1 VVKRAKTPIKRR
13 TIKARERSVL
23 EMTPK
28 QARAFFLKPESY
40 CSVDL
45 PAYFQFGTLLAAVA
59 KVLKSKPLSD
69 ISKKPRQH
77 EGVNYSL
84 LSNKDG
90 RHAWRPFQLI
100 HPALYV
106 SLVDQMTAPDNWKF
120 IRNRFK
126 KCDALKQFV
135 CLSIPVHS
143 LSKRK
148 DKAVQILHWWQGI
161 EQQSIGLAMEY
172 EYVFHA
178 DITDC
183 YSSIYTHS
191 IVWALHGKPAG
202 KDRRDDKRLIGN
214 VIDWHIQDMRHGQ
227 TNGIPQGAALMDFI
241 AEMVL
246 GYADLQLHEKL
257 EGACITDY
265 RILRFRDD
273 YRLFV
278 NNPQTGEAV
287 LKALTETLIDLGLK
301 LNTSKTTGSL
311 SVISSSLKPDKM
323 AWMRGRQGDEN
334 LQKHLLVIHAHGL
347 DYPNAGSLVIA
358 LTHFH
363 KRMSRVKRVQNP
375 HVLIS
380 IAVDIAYTS
389 PRTFPVCAA
398 IVSKLL
404 QFIDEKGDRAAVLE
418 AIHKKLSKLPNTGLM
433 EVWLQRIG
441 HFYDFHPEYVENLCK
456 IASSKKASL
465 WNNDW
470 ITARSLKSAL
480 NAAKVFDAVKF
491 KAMKPVVPPKEIEM
505 FASERY

>member
-1 VVKRAKTPIKRR
+1 
-13 TIKARERSVL
+13 
-23 EMTPK
+23 M
-28 QARAFFLKPESY
+28 
-40 CSVDL
+40 
-45 PAYFQFGTLLAAVA
+45 
-59 KVLKSKPLSD
+59 
-69 ISKKPRQH
+69 
-77 EGVNYSL
+77 
-84 LSNKDG
+84 
-90 RHAWRPFQLI
+90 
-100 HPALYV
+100 
-106 SLVDQMTAPDNWKF
+106 
-120 IRNRFK
+120 
-126 KCDALKQFV
+126 
-135 CLSIPVHS
+135 
-143 LSKRK
+143 
-148 DKAVQILHWWQGI
+148 
-161 EQQSIGLAMEY
+161 
-172 EYVFHA
+172 
-178 DITDC
+178 
-183 YSSIYTHS
+183 
-191 IVWALHGKPAG
+191 
-202 KDRRDDKRLIGN
+202 
-214 VIDWHIQDMRHGQ
+214 
-227 TNGIPQGAALMDFI
+227 
-241 AEMVL
+241 
-246 GYADLQLHEKL
+246 
-257 EGACITDY
+257 
-265 RILRFRDD
+265 
-273 YRLFV
+273 
-278 NNPQTGEAV
+278 
-287 LKALTETLIDLGLK
+287 TETLIDLGLK

-311 SVISSSLKPDKM
+311 SVISSSLKTDKM

-470 ITARSLKSAL
+470 ITARALKNAL

-491 KAMKPVVPPKEIEM
+491 KAMRPVVPPKEIEM